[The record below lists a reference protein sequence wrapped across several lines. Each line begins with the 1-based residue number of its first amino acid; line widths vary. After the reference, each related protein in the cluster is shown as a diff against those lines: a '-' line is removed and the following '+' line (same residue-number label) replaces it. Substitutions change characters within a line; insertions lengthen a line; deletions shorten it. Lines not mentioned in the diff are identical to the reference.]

1 MNETSQLFPDETTP
15 LLKWQLHEPSPPSLA
30 HSQESI
36 DAAHS
41 VKVSAKSLREKVFI
55 AIKESWHGLTDQEL
69 CAVTGLEGNTVRPR
83 RVELH
88 QAHRIQSAGQR
99 RTKSGRLATVWV
111 VKEGHE

>member
-55 AIKESWHGLTDQEL
+55 AIKDSWHGLTDQEL

-111 VKEGHE
+111 IKEGHE